1 MKKTIVK
8 RTLDKAG
15 EVFYAL
21 PLDGW
26 AVADAREIMQVF
38 PEGPK
43 REYLMQAAMVAN
55 SLCDESGKARYS
67 GYREMLAD
75 IEAPI
80 YGEISDA
87 FIHVFHESKQ
97 GSEDQVKNSES
108 VPTSSSP
115 TTSV

>member
-1 MKKTIVK
+1 MKRTIIK
-8 RTLDKAG
+8 RTLEKAG

-38 PEGPK
+38 PDGPK
-43 REYLMQAAMVAN
+43 REYLLQAAMVAN
-55 SLCDESGKARYS
+55 SLCDEDGKARYG

-87 FIHVFHESKQ
+87 FIIAFHEHKQ
-97 GSEDQVKNSES
+97 AGMEQVKNSES
-108 VPTSSSP
+108 APTLSSP